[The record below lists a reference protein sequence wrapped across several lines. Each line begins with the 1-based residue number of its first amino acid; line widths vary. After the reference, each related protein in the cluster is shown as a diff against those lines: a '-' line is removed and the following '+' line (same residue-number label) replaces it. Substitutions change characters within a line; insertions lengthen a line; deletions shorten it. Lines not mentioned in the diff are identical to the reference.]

1 MQHTF
6 LSGSVLPV
14 GVGSDT
20 REQGRDAALEELFEY
35 GERVRLVD
43 WSSFS
48 GAKTS
53 VLLVGAVAVVAFV
66 TGLSDLSGGAVA
78 LDGPLAGLVPGAG
91 GLMRLYA
98 VFFAFLL
105 GPLALGLRRRLKI
118 AGYGSMLALSLA
130 ALLPLLTAEATD
142 LLLLLA
148 ALVAL
153 PHVVRNR
160 GRFDQAVDLSA
171 FQAAALAAFLGVQLY
186 GTVGAYAMRG
196 AFTGVDSLTDAFY
209 YIVVTGTTVGYG
221 DVTPTTDVTKLFALS
236 VIVLGTISFTV
247 ASGSLLIPALES
259 RISSAF
265 GNMSASELSLLEDHV
280 LVLGHGDITAPLL
293 DELDG
298 ETDLVVV
305 TEDTD
310 AASSLRERELNVL
323 TADPTDAESL
333 RDARIDAA
341 EGVVVATADD
351 ARDVLAVL
359 AARQE
364 NPDVRV
370 VAAATDRKH
379 IEKLEGVGAD
389 RVISPT
395 IIGGQLLGRSVLDED
410 AAVFGT
416 DADAPAPEDAD
427 RPG

>member
-1 MQHTF
+1 
-6 LSGSVLPV
+6 
-14 GVGSDT
+14 VGSDT

-118 AGYGSMLALSLA
+118 AWYGTLVALSLV
-130 ALLPLLTAEATD
+130 ALLPLLTADATD

-196 AFTGVDSLTDAFY
+196 AFTGVNSLTDAFY

-379 IEKLEGVGAD
+379 VEKLEGVGAD

>member
-118 AGYGSMLALSLA
+118 AWYGTLVALSLV
-130 ALLPLLTAEATD
+130 ALLPLLTADATD

-196 AFTGVDSLTDAFY
+196 AFTGVNSLTDAFY

-379 IEKLEGVGAD
+379 VEKLEGVGAD

>member
-118 AGYGSMLALSLA
+118 AWYGTLVALSLA

-196 AFTGVDSLTDAFY
+196 AFTGVNSLTDAFY

-379 IEKLEGVGAD
+379 VEKLEGVGAD

-427 RPG
+427 GPE

>member
-1 MQHTF
+1 VQHTF

-118 AGYGSMLALSLA
+118 AWYGTLVALSLA

-298 ETDLVVV
+298 ETDLVVI

-310 AASSLRERELNVL
+310 VASSLRERELNVL

-379 IEKLEGVGAD
+379 VEKLEGVGAD

>member
-1 MQHTF
+1 M
-6 LSGSVLPV
+6 
-14 GVGSDT
+14 GSDT

-118 AGYGSMLALSLA
+118 AWYGTLVALSLA

-379 IEKLEGVGAD
+379 VEKLEGVGAD

-410 AAVFGT
+410 AA
-416 DADAPAPEDAD
+416 
-427 RPG
+427 R

>member
-1 MQHTF
+1 
-6 LSGSVLPV
+6 
-14 GVGSDT
+14 VGSDT

-118 AGYGSMLALSLA
+118 AWYGTLVALSLA

-280 LVLGHGDITAPLL
+280 LVLGYGDITAPLL

-298 ETDLVVV
+298 ETDLVVI

-310 AASSLRERELNVL
+310 VASSLRERELNVL

-379 IEKLEGVGAD
+379 VEKLEGVGAD

-395 IIGGQLLGRSVLDED
+395 VIGGQLLGRSVLDED

-427 RPG
+427 GPE

>member
-118 AGYGSMLALSLA
+118 AWYGTLVALSLA

-310 AASSLRERELNVL
+310 AASSLRDRELNVL
-323 TADPTDAESL
+323 TSDPTDAESL

>member
-6 LSGSVLPV
+6 LSGSVLPA

-91 GLMRLYA
+91 SLMRLYA

-105 GPLALGLRRRLKI
+105 GPLAVGLRRRLKI
-118 AGYGSMLALSLA
+118 AWYGTLVALSLV
-130 ALLPLLTAEATD
+130 ALLPLLTADATD

-196 AFTGVDSLTDAFY
+196 AFTGVNSLTDAFY

-379 IEKLEGVGAD
+379 VEKLEGVGAD

>member
-1 MQHTF
+1 VQHTF

-118 AGYGSMLALSLA
+118 AWYGTLVALSLA

-379 IEKLEGVGAD
+379 VEKLEGVGAD

-427 RPG
+427 GPE

>member
-118 AGYGSMLALSLA
+118 AWYGTLVALSLA

-379 IEKLEGVGAD
+379 VEKLEGVGAD

>member
-118 AGYGSMLALSLA
+118 AWYGTLVALSLA

-196 AFTGVDSLTDAFY
+196 AFTGVNSLTDAFY

-370 VAAATDRKH
+370 VATATDRKH
-379 IEKLEGVGAD
+379 VEKLEGVGAD

>member
-35 GERVRLVD
+35 GERVRLID

-118 AGYGSMLALSLA
+118 AWYGTLVALSLA

-379 IEKLEGVGAD
+379 VEKLEGVGAD

>member
-1 MQHTF
+1 M
-6 LSGSVLPV
+6 
-14 GVGSDT
+14 GSDT

-118 AGYGSMLALSLA
+118 AWYGTLVALSLA

-298 ETDLVVV
+298 ETDLVVI

>member
-118 AGYGSMLALSLA
+118 AWYGTLVALSLA

-379 IEKLEGVGAD
+379 VEKLEGVGAD

-416 DADAPAPEDAD
+416 DADTPAPEDAD

>member
-1 MQHTF
+1 VQHTF

-118 AGYGSMLALSLA
+118 AWYGTLVALSLA

-379 IEKLEGVGAD
+379 VGKLEGVGAD

>member
-1 MQHTF
+1 M
-6 LSGSVLPV
+6 LS
-14 GVGSDT
+14 
-20 REQGRDAALEELFEY
+20 RQAL
-35 GERVRLVD
+35 
-43 WSSFS
+43 
-48 GAKTS
+48 
-53 VLLVGAVAVVAFV
+53 
-66 TGLSDLSGGAVA
+66 
-78 LDGPLAGLVPGAG
+78 
-91 GLMRLYA
+91 
-98 VFFAFLL
+98 
-105 GPLALGLRRRLKI
+105 LRRRLKI
-118 AGYGSMLALSLA
+118 AWYGTLVALSLV

-298 ETDLVVV
+298 ETDLVVI

-310 AASSLRERELNVL
+310 VASSLRERELNVL

-379 IEKLEGVGAD
+379 VEKLEGVGAD

-427 RPG
+427 RSG

>member
-6 LSGSVLPV
+6 LSGSVLPA

-118 AGYGSMLALSLA
+118 AWYGTLVALSLA

-280 LVLGHGDITAPLL
+280 LVLGYGDITAPLL

-298 ETDLVVV
+298 ETDLVVI

-416 DADAPAPEDAD
+416 DAD

>member
-1 MQHTF
+1 M
-6 LSGSVLPV
+6 
-14 GVGSDT
+14 GSDT

-118 AGYGSMLALSLA
+118 AWYGTLVALSLA

-379 IEKLEGVGAD
+379 VEKLEGVGAD

>member
-118 AGYGSMLALSLA
+118 AWYGTLVALSLA

-280 LVLGHGDITAPLL
+280 LVLGYGDITAPLL

-298 ETDLVVV
+298 ETDLVVI

-379 IEKLEGVGAD
+379 VEKLEGVGAD

>member
-1 MQHTF
+1 
-6 LSGSVLPV
+6 
-14 GVGSDT
+14 VGSDT

-118 AGYGSMLALSLA
+118 AWYGTLVALSLA

-379 IEKLEGVGAD
+379 VEKLEGVGAD

>member
-118 AGYGSMLALSLA
+118 AWYGTLVALSLA

-333 RDARIDAA
+333 RDARIDVA

-379 IEKLEGVGAD
+379 VEKLKGVGAD

>member
-1 MQHTF
+1 
-6 LSGSVLPV
+6 
-14 GVGSDT
+14 VGSDT

-118 AGYGSMLALSLA
+118 AWYGTLVALSLV
-130 ALLPLLTAEATD
+130 ALLPLLTADATD

-379 IEKLEGVGAD
+379 VEKLEGVGAD

>member
-118 AGYGSMLALSLA
+118 AWYGTLVALSLV
-130 ALLPLLTAEATD
+130 ALLPLLTADATD

-196 AFTGVDSLTDAFY
+196 AFTGVNSLTDAFY

-298 ETDLVVV
+298 ETDLVVI

-310 AASSLRERELNVL
+310 VASSLRERELNVL

-379 IEKLEGVGAD
+379 VGKLEGVGAD

>member
-6 LSGSVLPV
+6 LFGSVLPA

-118 AGYGSMLALSLA
+118 AWYGTLVALSLA

-379 IEKLEGVGAD
+379 VEKLEGVGAD

>member
-35 GERVRLVD
+35 GERVRLID

-118 AGYGSMLALSLA
+118 AWYGTLVALSLA

-196 AFTGVDSLTDAFY
+196 AFTGVNSLTDAFY

-379 IEKLEGVGAD
+379 VEKLEGVGAD